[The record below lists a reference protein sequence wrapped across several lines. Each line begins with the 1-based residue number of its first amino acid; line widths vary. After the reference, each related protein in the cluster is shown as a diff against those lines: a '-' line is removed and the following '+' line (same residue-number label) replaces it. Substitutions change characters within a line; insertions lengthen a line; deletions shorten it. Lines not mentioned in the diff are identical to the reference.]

1 MQRGHRQM
9 QCYVRSDSVVS
20 RVIAGETLI
29 VPVRKGVGDL
39 ASIYNLNQVAS
50 SIWQAI
56 ARPLSKDEIVE
67 LIEQEFEGE
76 RQQVDQD
83 VDAFLAEMHSAGSI
97 TTPAPPPQL

>member
-1 MQRGHRQM
+1 M

-39 ASIYNLNQVAS
+39 ASIYSLNQVAS

-83 VDAFLAEMHSAGSI
+83 VDAFLAEMHSAGLIS
-97 TTPAPPPQL
+97 TAGAPAQL

>member
-1 MQRGHRQM
+1 M

-20 RVIAGETLI
+20 RVIAGETLV

-39 ASIYNLNQVAS
+39 ASIYSLNQVAN

-56 ARPLSKDEIVE
+56 ARPRSKDEIVE

-83 VDAFLAEMHSAGSI
+83 VESFLAEMHSAGLIS
-97 TTPAPPPQL
+97 TMGASA